1 MKNINDLIESYPWSR
16 EYTTSK
22 HKMTTVDFFKLAI
35 ELESQKAIAEH
46 LGVDRHTV
54 GTWTKSYTE
63 LPRRSRTPL
72 GLKLYFFFGFR
83 PCTVCKEVKQ
93 LSEFQADKRS
103 PSGTRSQCKECNA
116 IYKAKYYKENPEKV
130 KARQAK
136 YYKENPEKVKARQ
149 AKYYKENTEKV
160 KAYLAKYRA
169 ENPEKDKAR
178 HAKYRAENPEKVK
191 AYLAKYRAENPEK
204 YKASNAK
211 YRAAKLQRTVSWS
224 DEEAIREI
232 YLSCPE
238 GHHVDHIIP
247 LQGELVS
254 GLHVE
259 TNLQYLTAE
268 ENLKKGN
275 RYEVC

>member
-1 MKNINDLIESYPWSR
+1 MKNMKNINDLIESYPWSR

-169 ENPEKDKAR
+169 ENPEK
-178 HAKYRAENPEKVK
+178 
-191 AYLAKYRAENPEK
+191 